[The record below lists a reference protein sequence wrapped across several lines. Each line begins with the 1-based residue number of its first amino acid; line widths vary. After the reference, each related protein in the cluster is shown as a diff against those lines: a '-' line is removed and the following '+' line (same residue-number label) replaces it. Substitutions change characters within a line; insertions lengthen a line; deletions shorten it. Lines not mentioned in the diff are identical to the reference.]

1 MPGLY
6 SILGQT
12 GVSSINQSEKEVSDV
27 PSVSLFGSAASV
39 NVVIAF
45 VFALILLYLVLRLL
59 LTPFH
64 KAGRLLLRLGVTT
77 AALVVI
83 NLVGGRF
90 GYGVPLNLITVLLP
104 ASLGVPGL
112 FLVALMQFL
121 LF

>member
-1 MPGLY
+1 MP
-6 SILGQT
+6 SI
-12 GVSSINQSEKEVSDV
+12 
-27 PSVSLFGSAASV
+27 PLFGSAVSV

-64 KAGRLLLRLGVTT
+64 KAGRLLLRLGLTT
-77 AALVVI
+77 AALVTI

-90 GYGVPLNLITVLLP
+90 GYGVPLNLVTVLLP